1 MVKYCAVSI
10 FDTLKYFRMEIDMK
24 EERGSFSGSIGFV
37 LAAAGSAVGLGNLW
51 RFPYLAAQYGGGIFI
66 FVYLI
71 LALTFG
77 FSLLTLEI
85 GMGRKTKGSAL
96 RAFPI
101 FHKKFAFVGYC
112 ATLVP
117 MIILP
122 YYCVIGGW
130 VLKYMV
136 AYLTGQGSL
145 AADSSYFGA
154 YVSQVNEPLIYF
166 LVFLFA
172 TTLIVLCGV
181 KNGVE
186 RVSKMLMP
194 ILLVLAVAIAV
205 YVGTIPG
212 AMDGIKYYVL
222 PDFSKFSIKT
232 VCAAM
237 GQLFF
242 SMSLAM
248 GIMISYGSY
257 VHDDV
262 NVMESVNHIEIFDTV
277 VALLSGFMIVPAVY
291 IFSGEEGLKSSGVG
305 LMFSTLPKVFADMPF
320 GNFIGGVF
328 FILVFLAALTSSIS
342 VLEAIV
348 SNIIDKFA
356 ISRTKAGIGI
366 GIFSFFLG
374 IPSALGFGALS
385 GITPLGMDFLTFFD
399 YVSNSVLMP
408 ITALFTCI
416 LFGWVIGTKQIED
429 EVTKNGE
436 KFSRRKIFRFMIRYA
451 APVCLVVILIFY
463 SLAQFGVIS
472 V

>member
-1 MVKYCAVSI
+1 
-10 FDTLKYFRMEIDMK
+10 MK
-24 EERGSFSGSIGFV
+24 EERSSFSGSIGFV

-77 FSLLTLEI
+77 FSLLVMEI
-85 GMGRKTKGSAL
+85 AMGRKTKASAI
-96 RAFPI
+96 RAFETI
-101 FHKKFAFVGYC
+101 NKKYAFVGYL

-117 MIILP
+117 IIILP

-136 AYLTGQGSL
+136 TYLTGGGML
-145 AADSSYFGA
+145 AADNSFFGE
-154 YVSQVNEPLIYF
+154 YVAKADEPLIYF
-166 LVFLFA
+166 LIFLLL
-172 TTLIVLCGV
+172 TTAIVLLGV
-181 KNGVE
+181 KKGVE

-194 ILLVLAVAIAV
+194 ILIVLAVVIAV
-205 YVGTIPG
+205 YVATLPG
-212 AMDGIKYYVL
+212 AFEGVKYYIL

-257 VHDDV
+257 VKDDV
-262 NVMESVNHIEIFDTV
+262 NIMKSVNHIEIFDTG
-277 VALLSGFMIVPAVY
+277 VALLSGLMIVPAVY
-291 IFSGEEGLKSSGVG
+291 VFSGEEGLKSSGVG

-320 GNFIGGVF
+320 GNVVGFVF
-328 FILVFLAALTSSIS
+328 FVLVFLAAITSSIS

-348 SNIIDKFA
+348 SNIIDKFS
-356 ISRTKAGIGI
+356 ISRKKAGIGVA
-366 GIFSFFLG
+366 IFTFFLG
-374 IPSALGFGALS
+374 IPSALGFGVL
-385 GITPLGMDFLTFFD
+385 GDVKPLGMDFLTFFD

-408 ITALFTCI
+408 IVALCTCI
-416 LFGWVIGTKQIED
+416 IFGWVVGTKVLED

-436 KFSRRKIFRFMIRYA
+436 EFSRRKVFRFMIKYA
-451 APVCLVVILIFY
+451 APVCLIVILIFY
-463 SLAQFGVIS
+463 SLAQFGIIS
-472 V
+472 Y